1 MTRRFNI
8 NLLVLMTILIFAT
21 LLSTKAHQEQK
32 DEINKQNQE
41 VSEQVEEK
49 EVEIPLPQLK
59 TIDQCKADCTLD
71 WQDCVMRCGNDGPQK
86 CYITCQTQVKKCLDE
101 CPNAICND
109 HCSIEL
115 EKCQRAKRNPGS
127 CESEYNNCQEDCDN
141 AYIGRTDL

>member
-1 MTRRFNI
+1 MARKYNS
-8 NLLVLMTILIFAT
+8 NLFFLMAILIFAT
-21 LLSTKAHQEQK
+21 FLLAKAHQEQK
-32 DEINKQNQE
+32 DDVNKQNQQE
-41 VSEQVEEK
+41 SEEVEEQ
-49 EVEIPLPQLK
+49 EVEQPLPKLK

-86 CYITCQTQVKKCLDE
+86 CYVTCQTLVKKCLDE

-115 EKCQRAKRNPGS
+115 EKCQRDKRNPGA